1 MLKRNGQYGRHS
13 VPHYAGRLTDD
24 EYEAYKNVSESL
36 STELADL
43 ASVSDAVRGIE
54 KDGVGHETPSVESKE
69 IVMDSG
75 DRWRILRSLVKLSQS
90 EVCLCQ
96 KGAEFAVIER
106 FAETS
111 TYAKSNGAA
120 DIALTGNNE
129 RQVLQDFVENERQT
143 LRLFADDLMARVREG
158 LSEKYP
164 QVDCRRVEQ
173 AIEDRCNA
181 ALNPAQV
188 QTQAVVQEIVQTRGL
203 KV

>member
-24 EYEAYKNVSESL
+24 EYEAYQNVSESL
-36 STELADL
+36 NTELADL
-43 ASVSDAVRGIE
+43 ASVSETVRGIE
-54 KDGVGHETPSVESKE
+54 KDGVGHGTSGHEPKE

-75 DRWRILRSLVKLSQS
+75 DRWQIQRSLVKLSQS

-96 KGAEFAVIER
+96 KGTEFAVIER
-106 FAETS
+106 FSETS
-111 TYAKSNGAA
+111 AYARSNGAA

-143 LRLFADDLMARVREG
+143 LRLFADDLMARVREE
-158 LSEKYP
+158 LTEKYP

-173 AIEDRCNA
+173 AMEDKCNVA
-181 ALNPAQV
+181 INPAHV
-188 QTQAVVQEIVQTRGL
+188 QTQTVVQEIVQTQGV